1 MTRLLTNDEI
11 ENMINFIQPQK
22 GIPKDTALSIT
33 NIQKE
38 RLRKQLRTQKVYSEI
53 IPALKDEIEKA
64 YYASLIDP
72 GDSVGVISAQSIGEK
87 QTQTTLNSVDWTEKL
102 LYTKD
107 DKTVVEPIGKM
118 IDRLLTLD
126 PENITKIEENRTEY
140 LPLPEGYMI
149 PSCDENGNTNW
160 YRIEAVTRHLPVGK
174 LVKVVTQ
181 SGRTVMATQSK
192 SFLVWDGAK
201 FEGVLG
207 SDVKVGDML
216 PTTTSLKKPRIEHS
230 YFDMETIFPKNKY
243 LYTTELIKARKHRF
257 SGKQGWL
264 DSNGV
269 HFTVP
274 YNRPDGC
281 FGRRKSYFLSCE
293 PGFVYIHTG
302 AAFVSHIPDK
312 IPLDNDFG
320 FLIGIYLAEGWC
332 TKTFVGVSN
341 NDELIRKRITD
352 WCDRYGVTYHL
363 VTSQGKN
370 VRKGTSND
378 LKIHSTL
385 LARMFKIICDTGSAN
400 KRVPEFSYTAPEE
413 FIKGLIDGYWSGDG
427 TINKEDGSVL
437 VGSISENLILGI
449 SFLLSYF
456 GIFGSLR
463 NNLQKKNNVGSENIK
478 RMYTLN
484 IRNSFAQ
491 IFARDISLTEHNK
504 QEKLKTVTLFKK
516 YKYNRGKSQTE
527 FPTRDVYFDEIL
539 SVEYVDGTTEYVYD
553 LTVEFTRNF
562 QLLNGQNLADTF
574 HRAGQS
580 EKTMTAG
587 VPRFQELLNATK
599 NPRIVNHK
607 IFFQRGNT
615 SIKEMRETVG
625 STIVGMTLAD
635 ISKSIKIEID
645 KEDEKWYE
653 AHKILFSDEF
663 SMHAHC
669 ISFKLDMKKL
679 FEFKLTMQQIADHIH
694 KEYSDLYC
702 VFSPPA
708 ECQLDIFVDT
718 KNIRLPEDR
727 LLFVDQDNAIVIYLE
742 EVVQATLEKIYICGI
757 PSISEVFYLKE
768 GTEWIVETNGFCSK
782 TISKQ
787 YSSFK
792 KLLAH
797 PHVDY
802 TRTVSNNVWDIYEV
816 LDIEAARQFLIE
828 EFMSIME
835 GINTCHAMILVDRM
849 THNGTIS
856 SITRYTMKKEESGP
870 MGKASFEETMD
881 NFLNAAAEGD
891 KEPTEGVSASIICG
905 KRASVG
911 TGMIKMSIDISAL
924 PKGKIEPCKPFKR
937 TNVIEKSSVIV
948 GREED
953 YELPAFD
960 EE

>member
-1 MTRLLTNDEI
+1 MTRLLTHDEI
-11 ENMINFIQPQK
+11 ENMLIFIQPQK
-22 GIPKDTALSIT
+22 GIPTDTAMSIV

-38 RLRKQLRTQKVYSEI
+38 RLRVQLKTQKVYSEI
-53 IPALKDEIEKA
+53 IPALKEEIEKV
-64 YYASLIDP
+64 YYKSLIDP
-72 GDSVGVISAQSIGEK
+72 GDSVGVICAQSIGEK

-102 LYTKD
+102 LYTKNGN
-107 DKTVVEPIGKM
+107 TVVEPIGKM
-118 IDRLLTLD
+118 IDSLLTLD
-126 PENITKIEENRTEY
+126 PTNITRIEENRTEY
-140 LPLPEGYMI
+140 LPLPERYMI

-174 LVKVVTQ
+174 LVRVVTQ

-192 SFLVWDGAK
+192 SFLVWDGTK

-216 PTTTSLKKPRIEHS
+216 PTTTSLRKPTIEHS
-230 YFDMETIFPKNKY
+230 HFDMETIFPKNKY
-243 LYTTELIKARKHRF
+243 LYTTELIKARNHRF

-264 DSNGV
+264 DTNGV

-274 YNRPDGC
+274 YNRPDTC
-281 FGRRKSYFLSCE
+281 FGKRKSYFLFCE
-293 PGFVYIHTG
+293 PGLIYIHTG

-320 FLIGIYLAEGWC
+320 FLVGIYLAEGCC
-332 TKTFVGVSN
+332 TKTFICISN
-341 NDELIRKRITD
+341 NDEVIRKRVTD

-427 TINKEDGSVL
+427 TVSKDDGSVT

-463 NNLQKKNNVGSENIK
+463 NNLQKKNNVGSKNIK

-491 IFARDISLTEHNK
+491 RFARDIQLTEHNK
-504 QEKLKTVTLFKK
+504 QEKLNTITLFKK

-527 FPTRDVYFDEIL
+527 FPLRDVYFDEVL

-553 LTVEFTRNF
+553 LTVEVTRNF
-562 QLLNGQNLADTF
+562 QLWNGQNSKDTF

-607 IFFQRGNT
+607 IFFQKGNDT
-615 SIKEMRETVG
+615 IQDMRKTVG
-625 STIVGMTLAD
+625 SNIVGMTMAD
-635 ISKSIKIEID
+635 ISKSIKVELD
-645 KEDEKWYE
+645 KEHESWYE
-653 AHKILFSDEF
+653 AYKILFSDEF
-663 SMHAHC
+663 SGHNHC
-669 ISFKLDMKKL
+669 ITFKLDMKKL
-679 FEFKLTMQQIADHIH
+679 FEFKLTMQEIADHIH
-694 KEYSDLYC
+694 QEYSDLYC

-708 ECQLDIFVDT
+708 EGQLDIFVDT
-718 KNIRLPEDR
+718 QNIQLPENR
-727 LLFVDQDNAIVIYLE
+727 LLFVDKENAISIYLE
-742 EVVQATLEKIYICGI
+742 EVVQTTLEQIYVCGI
-757 PSISEVFYLKE
+757 PAISEVFYLKD
-768 GTEWIVETNGFCSK
+768 GKEWIVETNGFCSK

-792 KLLAH
+792 RLLAH
-797 PHVDY
+797 PDVDY

-891 KEPTEGVSASIICG
+891 REPTEGVSASIICG

-911 TGMIKMSIDISAL
+911 TGMIKLSIDIPML
-924 PKGKIEPCKPFKR
+924 PKYSTSFKKNRPFTKIMGS
-937 TNVIEKSSVIV
+937 VIEKSS
-948 GREED
+948 D
-953 YELPAFD
+953 DLPAFED
-960 EE
+960 VDL